1 MGINDETLLYLFHF
15 VGIMRKL
22 SDYVLHS
29 FSKSIIIIE
38 RQMYKKEGNRVENTV
53 LGFIGAGNMAT
64 AIINGIV
71 STETM
76 RPSQIAVFDVNEEKC
91 AYFKQ
96 IGVQAASSASE
107 LASACSIIVLAVKPQ
122 NFEEVLTEIKEQVTE
137 QKLMVSIAA
146 GISTDYIRTTLGCQC
161 PVIRTMPNTPL
172 LLSQGATAMC
182 RSQGVTDE
190 MFETVEEFFS
200 SCGTVSE
207 LEESQMNAVISV
219 NGSSRHIFIC
229 LQKQCW
235 ITLKSKELKRKL
247 HCR

>member
-1 MGINDETLLYLFHF
+1 MGLSSDNYREKWQSKCRCYSLIQSYQTWSLFHNIRKSKNNCKKSLGINDETLLYLFHF

-137 QKLMVSIAA
+137 QKLTVSIAA
-146 GISTDYIRTTLGCQC
+146 GISTDYIRTTL
-161 PVIRTMPNTPL
+161 
-172 LLSQGATAMC
+172 
-182 RSQGVTDE
+182 
-190 MFETVEEFFS
+190 
-200 SCGTVSE
+200 
-207 LEESQMNAVISV
+207 
-219 NGSSRHIFIC
+219 
-229 LQKQCW
+229 
-235 ITLKSKELKRKL
+235 
-247 HCR
+247 